1 MDAFEK
7 IKDVVLENADNE
19 EVTMDDDAFQFQFNV
34 MNEEKSTMNGIG
46 RSSVKEEIE
55 EDEDEIMNF
64 NAMRAF
70 LGQGRTS

>member
-1 MDAFEK
+1 
-7 IKDVVLENADNE
+7 
-19 EVTMDDDAFQFQFNV
+19 